1 MRPQGGA
8 LGRGEQGFARA
19 GVTKKWCR

>member
-8 LGRGEQGFARA
+8 LGRGGQGFARA

>member
-8 LGRGEQGFARA
+8 LGRGEQGFSRA